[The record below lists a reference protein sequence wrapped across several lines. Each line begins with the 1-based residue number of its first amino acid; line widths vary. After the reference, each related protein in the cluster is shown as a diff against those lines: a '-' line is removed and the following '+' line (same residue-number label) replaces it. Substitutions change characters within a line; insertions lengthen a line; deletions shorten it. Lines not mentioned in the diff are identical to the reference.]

1 MFLENLSIAVL
12 KILKILRIYVRNFPF
27 AHLAWI
33 FNKISFKACNDNAMI
48 SQLWDT
54 IFTDNL
60 SKAQLTSNHSFIHNF
75 TFSHQ
80 NHVNPEEEIE
90 IVLSILSSES
100 NFFLFLS
107 FPHSP
112 PSTKWLFAWKKYLCH
127 KSTSMLCTT
136 IALYSIRCFFQSVKP
151 ADTLRINQSHR
162 SITFQWPPDPL
173 LEIFFTN

>member
-100 NFFLFLS
+100 NFFYFYPSLIPLHPPNDFL
-107 FPHSP
+107 HEKNIYA
-112 PSTKWLFAWKKYLCH
+112 TNQLLCYVQPLH
-127 KSTSMLCTT
+127 CTV
-136 IALYSIRCFFQSVKP
+136 LGVFFRV
-151 ADTLRINQSHR
+151 
-162 SITFQWPPDPL
+162 
-173 LEIFFTN
+173 

>member
-1 MFLENLSIAVL
+1 MYVTFRLLIWPEFSTKFLLKHVMTTLWYLSFETL
-12 KILKILRIYVRNFPF
+12 YSLT
-27 AHLAWI
+27 
-33 FNKISFKACNDNAMI
+33 ISVK
-48 SQLWDT
+48 
-54 IFTDNL
+54 L
-60 SKAQLTSNHSFIHNF
+60 SWLLTNNHSFIHNF

-112 PSTKWLFAWKKYLCH
+112 PSTKWLFAWKKYLCN

-136 IALYSIRCFFQSVKP
+136 IALYSIRCFFSECKARRHPQ
-151 ADTLRINQSHR
+151 NQPVS
-162 SITFQWPPDPL
+162 
-173 LEIFFTN
+173 